1 MTDPANPF
9 TTGSGNI
16 ENSFIAL
23 RANHIFELEKFSDA
37 KKVIV
42 TGSFN
47 NWDRQSYRMA
57 WQDGKWILPLC
68 LQPGKYTYKFIVD
81 GNWIIDP
88 FNKLYGQNETGT
100 NNSVLWIDPF

>member
-23 RANHIFELEKFSDA
+23 RANHIFELEKFQGA
-37 KKVIV
+37 KTVIV
-42 TGSFN
+42 SGSFN
-47 NWDRQSYRMA
+47 QWNKDDYRMER
-57 WQDGKWILPLC
+57 QGGKWILPIYLH
-68 LQPGKYTYKFIVD
+68 PGKYTYKFIVD

-88 FNKLYGQNETGT
+88 FNKLYEQNETDT
-100 NNSVLWIDPF
+100 DNSVLWIDPF